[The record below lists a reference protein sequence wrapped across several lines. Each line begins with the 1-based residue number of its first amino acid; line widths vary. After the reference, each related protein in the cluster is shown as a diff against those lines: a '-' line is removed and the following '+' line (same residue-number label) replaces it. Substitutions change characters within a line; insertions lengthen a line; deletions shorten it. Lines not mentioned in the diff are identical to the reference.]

1 MNKRREVLEKFV
13 DMITDGQHIADGITM
28 EIDTFLTA
36 LDKLEKEKMLEMV
49 GEDKKPIY
57 NESGGITVNKKSF
70 EFGKQVGYNQAKAEI
85 RKKIKDV

>member
-36 LDKLEKEKMLEMV
+36 LDKLEKEKMLEYV
-49 GEDKKPIY
+49 GVNDRLVDLLKDILEWD
-57 NESGGITVNKKSF
+57 GILQHSKIRIEQAIAKS
-70 EFGKQVGYNQAKAEI
+70 E
-85 RKKIKDV
+85 RR